1 MKWVLSI
8 FKGGGKLLVER
19 PLPVLTISILCILG
33 LENASQYINSVW
45 APKGKI
51 TEDSASSLNTKP
63 RTVRKKG
70 PKASI
75 KSWFK
80 KSDDDSSSQSSF
92 WSDSG
97 VSSPFMYS
105 VLSDISHPE
114 RLINSSSPETERSG
128 ARIGSSTNGEPGM
141 PMRAPFTPPHQ
152 IIDMDE
158 YLNRLPR
165 QSPKRRY
172 SGSGWPTALPAAL
185 FRTERFLCDSD
196 GHRLKWDASAERIRR
211 AETVPPHK
219 RLNHLCFV
227 DRRTGE
233 WFYMPFEPVPF
244 GFTRQ
249 PLPDTPSVESV
260 GCDSDFEK
268 MLKYSPSTC
277 KDRRGDNLGF
287 EDDVYYRA
295 WNLQTEGR
303 IEFNTL
309 NLSEAT
315 IKETS
320 GKDGLISFKPES
332 GVGPAVDAE
341 PETDIV
347 PQTDELSGIDPEN
360 LGEVRKPASRTQI
373 YGCYP

>member
-1 MKWVLSI
+1 MTGLLNSWIRFFLRKKSMKWVLSI
-8 FKGGGKLLVER
+8 FKGGGKPAGR
-19 PLPVLTISILCILG
+19 
-33 LENASQYINSVW
+33 
-45 APKGKI
+45 K
-51 TEDSASSLNTKP
+51 ASSG
-63 RTVRKKG
+63 TVRKKE

-128 ARIGSSTNGEPGM
+128 TRIGPSTNGEPGM

-158 YLNRLPR
+158 YLNRPPR

-185 FRTERFLCDSD
+185 FRTERFLCVQMDIGSS
-196 GHRLKWDASAERIRR
+196 GMRS
-211 AETVPPHK
+211 VP
-219 RLNHLCFV
+219 V
-227 DRRTGE
+227 
-233 WFYMPFEPVPF
+233 
-244 GFTRQ
+244 RQ
-249 PLPDTPSVESV
+249 
-260 GCDSDFEK
+260 
-268 MLKYSPSTC
+268 
-277 KDRRGDNLGF
+277 
-287 EDDVYYRA
+287 
-295 WNLQTEGR
+295 GR

-320 GKDGLISFKPES
+320 GKDGLISFNKPES

-360 LGEVRKPASRTQI
+360 LGEKYGEDLLDTGQSTEYRLLGCQERQETREGDSLNPGELRSPNPLHRETMLFLRPLEPPGRSSAASHK
-373 YGCYP
+373 